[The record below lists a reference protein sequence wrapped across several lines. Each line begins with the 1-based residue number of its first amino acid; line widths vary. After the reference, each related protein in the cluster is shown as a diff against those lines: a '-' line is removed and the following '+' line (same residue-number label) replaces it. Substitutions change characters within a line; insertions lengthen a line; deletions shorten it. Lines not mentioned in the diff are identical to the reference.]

1 MIKIEWLRRLVRL
14 VEDSG
19 IDEVEI
25 QRFGTKV
32 KVRRSPAAG
41 GGPVVT
47 TGYAA
52 PLPAV
57 SQVRETPAL
66 PAEPTATSAAEPAA
80 GADETTPASEPA
92 AENLEDVTSPMVGT
106 FYSAPSPDDPPFVS
120 AGDRVEKGQVLCIL
134 EAMKLMN
141 ELESEV
147 TGVVREVCAENG
159 DPVEYGQTLFRVE
172 LG

>member
-66 PAEPTATSAAEPAA
+66 PAEPAA

-92 AENLEDVTSPMVGT
+92 TENLEDVTSPMVGT
-106 FYSAPSPDDPPFVS
+106 FYSAPSPDDPPFAS